1 MVCGCRGYYKWSYIC
16 EKTEIAL
23 SLRYSY
29 NTPTARL
36 TLGDSTEK
44 FTLAYLLT
52 KVSDLSQIA
61 SEANVTNKCFD
72 IDSQS
77 QIAITI
83 LWLAKAAR
91 KQGYQGPTLDVS
103 CFNHLIP
110 VRSSLEAP
118 GGLLIFEERGVGV
131 KHFFWRGRGYVF
143 FLISLSCV

>member
-1 MVCGCRGYYKWSYIC
+1 MSHNRAKGQIKTPFC
-16 EKTEIAL
+16 EKAEIAL
-23 SLRYSY
+23 SQRYSY

-44 FTLAYLLT
+44 FALAYLLT

-72 IDSQS
+72 IDSLS
-77 QIAITI
+77 QVAITI

-110 VRSSLEAP
+110 VRSSLEATP
-118 GGLLIFEERGVGV
+118 YGWTINF
-131 KHFFWRGRGYVF
+131 
-143 FLISLSCV
+143 